1 MSRAW
6 RRTLALAT
14 GLLTGLAM
22 APATAVQA
30 SDGEH
35 SGNSD
40 NGSLAGI
47 DHLVVIYQENHSFD
61 NLYGSFPGAKGLSK
75 AGSAATQVTLAGTPY
90 KCLPQ
95 TDAHLTSPP
104 LAADVCSTA
113 AGDPFNSH
121 FANQPFDIAAYI
133 PANQKTRDLVHRFY
147 QEQVQ
152 IDGGKMDKFVAVSDA
167 QGLDMGYYQTAS
179 LPITAEASQYVL
191 ADNFF
196 HASFGGSFLNH
207 QWLVCACTPVFTGA
221 AQSGKYDFHTVLGP
235 NGLPTKDG
243 QLTTAST
250 GDFAVNT
257 IFPMSA
263 PYPSF
268 ASDPLTRLPL
278 QTAPTIADRLTG
290 AGVSWAWY
298 SGGWDNAVAGK
309 ADPLFQYHHQPLDYY
324 ANYAPGTPGRA
335 HLQDETNF
343 LAAAKAG
350 TLPAVSFVKPLG
362 PDNEH
367 PGYTDLLTGQQHVE
381 DLINAVRN
389 GPNWK
394 HTAIVITYDEN
405 GGFWDQVAPPTSKKH
420 SDMWGP
426 GTRVPTIVISP
437 LAKRHVVDHTVYD
450 TTSILATIEHRWDL
464 DPLGTRDAH
473 ANDLRN
479 AFRSNDEGGDRSQ
492 TD

>member
-1 MSRAW
+1 MSRA
-6 RRTLALAT
+6 RRRVLALAT
-14 GLLTGLAM
+14 GFMTALAM

-35 SGNSD
+35 SGNHD

-61 NLYGSFPGAKGLSK
+61 NLYGSFPGAKGLSS

-95 TDAHLTSPP
+95 TDSHLTSPP

-113 AGDPFNSH
+113 AGDPINSH
-121 FANQPFDIAAYI
+121 FANQPFDIGAYI

-167 QGLDMGYYQTAS
+167 AGLDMGYYQTAS

-207 QWLVCACTPVFTGA
+207 QWLICACTPVFTGA
-221 AQSGKYDFHTVLGP
+221 AQSGKYDFHTVLGS
-235 NGLPTKDG
+235 NGVPSKDG

-257 IFPMSA
+257 IFPTSA

-278 QTAPTIADRLTG
+278 QTAPTIGDRLTE

-309 ADPLFQYHHQPLDYY
+309 ADPLFQYHHQPFNYY

-350 TLPAVSFVKPLG
+350 NLPAVSFVKPLG

-437 LAKRHVVDHTVYD
+437 LAKRGVVDHTLYD

-479 AFRSNDEGGDRSQ
+479 AFRSSDEGGDRTQ